1 MSLGLKRNVTPLN
14 SHPFNQVGRFGYEK
28 WMIKATLV
36 GLNGNTGKLSSGIH
50 TIRNT
55 WLQIQKLTR
64 IHPRI
69 LYTYRCYATKITVH
83 MCYFRS
89 LCNYKEIGEKG
100 VTIERERTVAKRT
113 NDTLGFYC
121 FAVAFRCYATN
132 LFLYSHYY
140 STLVPPFPALTITYL
155 SQSPSAAS
163 TPLSWHSSHWKHEM
177 G

>member
-36 GLNGNTGKLSSGIH
+36 GLNGNTGKLSSCVH

-64 IHPRI
+64 NHPRI

-89 LCNYKEIGEKG
+89 LCNYKEIGKKG
-100 VTIERERTVAKRT
+100 VTIEREKEQFPNERT
-113 NDTLGFYC
+113 TLLNFI
-121 FAVAFRCYATN
+121 V
-132 LFLYSHYY
+132 
-140 STLVPPFPALTITYL
+140 
-155 SQSPSAAS
+155 SPSLFAATLRICS
-163 TPLSWHSSHWKHEM
+163 CTATIILHLCHHFLP
-177 G
+177 